1 MASKEFVFVC
11 ETSVIA
17 LSVIFNLTSSSPHKC
32 FPSIFHF
39 RFSSQFIDPFLCS
52 VFLHSA
58 FILFITVFIF
68 PHAYEVPETLF
79 VLY

>member
-1 MASKEFVFVC
+1 MASKELVFVC

-17 LSVIFNLTSSSPHKC
+17 LSVIFYLTGPSPHRY
-32 FPSIFHF
+32 FPSMFHF

-52 VFLHSA
+52 VFSHPA
-58 FILFITVFIF
+58 FILFVTVLTFS
-68 PHAYEVPETLF
+68 PAYKVSETLF